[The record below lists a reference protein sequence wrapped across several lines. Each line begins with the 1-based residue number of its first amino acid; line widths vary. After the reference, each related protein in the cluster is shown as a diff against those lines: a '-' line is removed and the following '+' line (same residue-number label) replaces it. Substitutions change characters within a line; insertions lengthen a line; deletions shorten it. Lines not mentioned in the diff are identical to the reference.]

1 MGVIDLLLR
10 DSSDKLVVHK
20 SGKKK
25 TTTKLFKKMTL
36 NSFAEREKEMKEK
49 KHALPDATSL
59 SAWHNAAW
67 HNAAQ
72 CGGGGG
78 RRRRGGEPAAGRW
91 WRRSSGRKGLDRKPV
106 GVFAP
111 SQKQREDSDVQRIR
125 IPPHTMMVGAPRPKR
140 HLRHHNAHPERLRR
154 SEVHASGT
162 HRRAFGAPSGLASE
176 GGSR

>member
-1 MGVIDLLLR
+1 MIDLLLR
-10 DSSDKLVVHK
+10 NSSDKLVVPK

-72 CGGGGG
+72 CGTMRRPPPP
-78 RRRRGGEPAAGRW
+78 RRRTSRRTVVEAILRPEGAG
-91 WRRSSGRKGLDRKPV
+91 S
-106 GVFAP
+106 
-111 SQKQREDSDVQRIR
+111 
-125 IPPHTMMVGAPRPKR
+125 
-140 HLRHHNAHPERLRR
+140 
-154 SEVHASGT
+154 
-162 HRRAFGAPSGLASE
+162 
-176 GGSR
+176 